1 MLVYVDD
8 ILVASNNDGAVKEF
22 IDELESHFKLR
33 NLGEAKYFLGLE
45 IARSKQGIYVCQR
58 KYVLELLDDAGFLG
72 CKPSS
77 IPLDPTIKLSS
88 ETIRKP
94 SDGSK
99 VIHEMGELLENPK
112 VNRKLMGR
120 LMYLAITR
128 PDMAYALTKLCKYSS
143 KPRDSHLAAVH
154 KLLRYLKGIIG
165 QGVFYEANGQLTL
178 RGHADAGWG
187 SCRDTRKSITGYA
200 MFIGDSLVSWR
211 SKKQHIISRSTA

>member
-1 MLVYVDD
+1 MNWSFKKSHDDHTLFVKNVSGRYLAVLVYV
-8 ILVASNNDGAVKEF
+8 IG
-22 IDELESHFKLR
+22 
-33 NLGEAKYFLGLE
+33 GE
-45 IARSKQGIYVCQR
+45 SKQGISVCQR
-58 KYVLELLDDAGFLG
+58 KYVLELLDDTCFLG

-99 VIHEMGELLENPK
+99 VIHEMGESLENPK
-112 VNRKLMGR
+112 VYRKLMGR

-128 PDMAYALTKLCKYSS
+128 PDIAYALTKLRQYSS
-143 KPRDSHLAAVH
+143 KPRDAHLAAVH
-154 KLLRYLKGIIG
+154 KLLRYLKGTIG

-178 RGHADAGWG
+178 RGYADADWG
-187 SCRDTRKSITGYA
+187 SCRDTRKSITCYA

-211 SKKQHIISRSTA
+211 SKKQHTISRSTA